1 SWLGSA
7 AARMMGDAHGS
18 PLIEDVSARAYT
30 IPTDQDEADA
40 TLSWDSTTLVWV
52 TARAGGRSG
61 SGWTYAP
68 AACTRLIEDLLTP
81 ALVGQPAFA
90 VPSAHEQMRVVAR
103 NAGLLG
109 PTIYAI
115 SAVDVALW
123 DLKARLLDVSLA
135 DLLGAI
141 TTSLPVYGSG
151 GFTTY
156 DADTLR
162 DRVEGWLAQGVD
174 AVKIKIGE
182 SSGTNPAR
190 DLERVAQ
197 ARELIG
203 ANRQLLV
210 DANGGYR
217 RKQAARIGRHL
228 NDLGVV
234 WFEEPVS
241 SDDKSGLAQ
250 LSAMLDLDVAAG
262 EYANDLAE
270 SRRLCEV
277 VDCLQI
283 DATRC
288 GGITG
293 WLRTAALAASF
304 CLDVSGHCAPH
315 LQALAAMATPNL
327 RHLEWFHDHVRIEG
341 RFIDGCGDLQDGRL
355 VVDPGALGHGYT
367 LKERDLEP
375 YRV

>member
-1 SWLGSA
+1 MSDSTSPH
-7 AARMMGDAHGS
+7 DS
-18 PLIEDVSARAYT
+18 PLIEDVAARAYT
-30 IPTDQDEADA
+30 IPTDRPEADA

-52 TARAGGRSG
+52 TARAGGKSG

-68 AACTRLIEDLLTP
+68 AACARLVEDLLAP
-81 ALVGQPAFA
+81 ALVAQPAFA
-90 VPSAHEQMRVVAR
+90 ISSAHERMRVAAR

-109 PTIYAI
+109 PTIYAL

-135 DLLGAI
+135 DLIGASAS
-141 TTSLPVYGSG
+141 SLPVYGSG

-156 DADTLR
+156 DARTLT
-162 DRVEGWLAQGVD
+162 DQVEGWLAAGVR

-182 SSGTNPAR
+182 GAGANVSR
-190 DLERVAQ
+190 DLDRVAQ
-197 ARELIG
+197 VRELIG
-203 ANRQLLV
+203 PDRKLLV

-217 RKQAARIGRHL
+217 RKQAARVGRRL
-228 NDLGVV
+228 CELGVT

-241 SDDKSGLAQ
+241 SDDKAGLAQ
-250 LSAMLDLDVAAG
+250 LSGMLDLDVAAG
-262 EYANDLAE
+262 EYANDLVE

-277 VDCLQI
+277 VDCLQV
-283 DATRC
+283 DGTRC

-304 CLDVSGHCAPH
+304 CLDVSGHCAPN
-315 LQALAAMATPNL
+315 LQALGAMAVPNL

-341 RFIDGCGDLQDGRL
+341 RFIDGCGELRDGRL
-355 VVDPGALGHGYT
+355 AIDSGTIGHGYT
-367 LKERDLEP
+367 LKEPDLEP